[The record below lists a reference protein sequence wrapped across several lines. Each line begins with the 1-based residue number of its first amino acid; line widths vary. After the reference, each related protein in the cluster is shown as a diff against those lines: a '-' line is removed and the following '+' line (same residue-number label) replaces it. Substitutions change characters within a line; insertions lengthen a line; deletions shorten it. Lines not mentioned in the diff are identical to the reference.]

1 MGYFP
6 SIGRFAGAERA
17 VSEPWYFFVPVV
29 LVVLVVLVVVFLGFF
44 K

>member
-29 LVVLVVLVVVFLGFF
+29 PVVLVVVFLGFF